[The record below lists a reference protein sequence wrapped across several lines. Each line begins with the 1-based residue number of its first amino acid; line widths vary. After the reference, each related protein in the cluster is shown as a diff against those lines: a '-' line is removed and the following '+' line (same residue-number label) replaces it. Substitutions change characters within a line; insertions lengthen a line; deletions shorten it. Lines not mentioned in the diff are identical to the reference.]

1 MHRTLRA
8 QTQIDAHYPVQ
19 AKLQTLARLLHGAA
33 AERGGEM
40 GETREQ
46 CRGGALAKFWPRTRR
61 RTPMSSEPLDRQI
74 VVDHLDRT
82 MMMGTAGNRAEGNEG
97 EHRTSMGWGAWG
109 GD

>member
-1 MHRTLRA
+1 
-8 QTQIDAHYPVQ
+8 
-19 AKLQTLARLLHGAA
+19 
-33 AERGGEM
+33 M